1 LNTAFWSSVHA
12 RFYFAGNN
20 TVDGLAQMLTTQ
32 GGNPNLVQAMSSYM
46 LAPIS
51 GLNTSVNLLTMG
63 YDVAFQRFVIS
74 GNIGQTYYSSGSSVI
89 ASLGSGGAGGLI
101 QSYGDYIQ
109 ARATQPADYGQRA
122 TIYMDS
128 ATQNLVMRWGGI
140 GYNLG
145 GASATVDT
153 RFDGTQAQTFYPSS
167 LDGQVAIAWNSLS
180 RQVTFQP
187 VGTSIGGSTTVI
199 CTYTRSSG
207 TTILVNTVLSA
218 ALTAGATYFLATAA
232 TTATNTYNLSQVAPM
247 YCKMTLAP
255 ATGTTS
261 TTAWYSI
268 EVNIATAGSGNISI
282 RRISRR

>member
-1 LNTAFWSSVHA
+1 
-12 RFYFAGNN
+12 
-20 TVDGLAQMLTTQ
+20 
-32 GGNPNLVQAMSSYM
+32 
-46 LAPIS
+46 
-51 GLNTSVNLLTMG
+51 
-63 YDVAFQRFVIS
+63 
-74 GNIGQTYYSSGSSVI
+74 
-89 ASLGSGGAGGLI
+89 
-101 QSYGDYIQ
+101 
-109 ARATQPADYGQRA
+109 
-122 TIYMDS
+122 
-128 ATQNLVMRWGGI
+128 MRWGGI

-261 TTAWYSI
+261 TAAWYSI